1 MSDLR
6 LLNSLIEKGSA
17 QDVLRHIRAND
28 INPNCFQNLPPSSAP
43 VSVAAIAG
51 HANVLNTLLS
61 LGFMPH
67 PDRQPIHYAAI
78 EGHLTVVQSLVEDHN
93 ADIMSVDSKGH
104 TPLYLAT
111 LNDWFDVV
119 RYLLEAGAD
128 VNNRGRMPPLI
139 LAVVHYKPDLCKFFL
154 SYGADVNLRDNFG
167 RSPLGTAARTGSV
180 NIACEL
186 IQAGADINL
195 SSRGGTPFLSASR
208 FGKVSMMRLLS
219 SQGADVEACDQ
230 DGDTALHLAVGEGY
244 YRVVRY
250 LVVELCIPLDAFNDI
265 GETAFF
271 IALKKSD
278 IAIMQLFIKVGY
290 WPVSEMQRL
299 EVNSEQFKLLSD
311 IMSKPYLLQE
321 LACFK
326 LRRTMG
332 SRVTTS
338 VNHLPVPQP
347 VKEFI
352 LLCHLPFSRP

>member
-1 MSDLR
+1 
-6 LLNSLIEKGSA
+6 
-17 QDVLRHIRAND
+17 
-28 INPNCFQNLPPSSAP
+28 
-43 VSVAAIAG
+43 
-51 HANVLNTLLS
+51 
-61 LGFMPH
+61 MPH
-67 PDRQPIHYAAI
+67 PDRRPIHYAAI

-93 ADIMSVDSKGH
+93 EDIMCVDSKGH

-111 LNDWFDVV
+111 LNDWFEVV
-119 RYLLEAGAD
+119 KYLLEAGAD
-128 VNNRGRMPPLI
+128 VNNGGRMPPLI
-139 LAVVHYKPDLCKFFL
+139 LAVVHYKPELCKFFL

-186 IQAGADINL
+186 IQAGADVNL

-250 LVVELCIPLDAFNDI
+250 LTVELCVTLNAVNNN

-271 IALKKSD
+271 IALKKTD
-278 IAIMQLFIKVGY
+278 IAVMQLLIKVGY
-290 WPVSEMQRL
+290 WPVTEMHRL
-299 EVNSEQFKLLSD
+299 EINSASEEFKLLSD
-311 IMSKPYLLQE
+311 IMSAPYSLQE

-338 VNHLPVPQP
+338 VNLLPVPQP

-352 LLCHLPFSRP
+352 LLRHLPFSRP